1 MQLISQNHVFNQ
13 IGTMES
19 CWLGPKLI
27 LQSLLTAHDDHIE
40 QTAKFFSK
48 KKKKKAINPRVI
60 LSPPL
65 LQDHIANQLPK
76 HLRNHVLKSRISD
89 LNIWFYRV

>member
-40 QTAKFFSK
+40 QTAKFFSQK
-48 KKKKKAINPRVI
+48 KKKKGNKPQSYTI
-60 LSPPL
+60 PPL
-65 LQDHIANQLPK
+65 LQDHIASQLPK
-76 HLRNHVLKSRISD
+76 HLRNHVLKEVESQI
-89 LNIWFYRV
+89 

>member
-48 KKKKKAINPRVI
+48 KKKKR
-60 LSPPL
+60 
-65 LQDHIANQLPK
+65 Q
-76 HLRNHVLKSRISD
+76 
-89 LNIWFYRV
+89 